1 MVQRIVF
8 ILVGLAVLV
17 VAGGFF
23 FLREPGQA
31 GGLRIETAELEQ
43 RDIARVVSASGSIA
57 PLITVEVGSQL
68 SGQILELNAD
78 FNDEVEAGQLIA
90 RIDPQTFETRVSEAQ
105 ASREVAAAQVS
116 VAEANLTRA
125 RADQREAERA
135 FQRAAELL
143 ERGTFSQ
150 AQYDSAETVL
160 ENARANVQ
168 VAQANIRNAR
178 AALQQRTASLNSAR
192 VDLER
197 TFIRSPISG
206 VVIDRQIDV
215 GQTVAA
221 SFNAPVLFIIAQDLA
236 RIQIEAQVDE
246 SDIGRIAVGQVVSFD
261 VDAFPGETF
270 EGAVSQVR
278 LAADTANNVV
288 TYTVVIQADNP
299 RGQLLPGM
307 TANAEIVTGRVEG
320 VLAAP
325 NSALRFRPRGAVE
338 TLVAERASEPED
350 GRRRGGGQGGG
361 RGGGVDAMLDRLGEE
376 LEMTE
381 AQKDE
386 AREAIGQAFAR
397 LRARAQSGAQGGGA
411 GMPGGGRPDVQGLI
425 RQALER
431 VLTAEQAARLDA
443 VMGARANAERAQP
456 GTLWVRTGDGRLAER
471 AVRVGLSDGQFSELR
486 GGAFQPGDAVV
497 VRVTAPAE

>member
-8 ILVGLAVLV
+8 ILVGVAALLA
-17 VAGGFF
+17 AGWFL
-23 FLREPGQA
+23 FLRAPSEA

-90 RIDPQTFETRVSEAQ
+90 RIDPQTFETRVSEAE

-168 VAQANIRNAR
+168 VAQANIRTAR

-192 VDLER
+192 VDLDR

-338 TLVAERASEPED
+338 TLVAERASEPVG
-350 GRRRGGGQGGG
+350 GRRRGGGGQ
-361 RGGGVDAMLDRLGEE
+361 GGGVDAMLDRLGEE

-386 AREAIGQAFAR
+386 ARDAIGQAFAQ

-411 GMPGGGRPDVQGLI
+411 GMPGGRRPDVQGLI

-471 AVRVGLSDGQFSELR
+471 AVRIGLSDGQFSELR